1 MMSFPKKYKFD
12 ESEKKWQIFWQ
23 ENAIYHWSKSEARE
37 NSFIVDTPPPGVS
50 GQLHIGHVYSYT
62 HTDFIVRHR
71 RMKG

>member
-1 MMSFPKKYKFD
+1 MANFLARKRYIPL
-12 ESEKKWQIFWQ
+12 E
-23 ENAIYHWSKSEARE
+23 SKSEARE

-71 RMKG
+71 RMKGNECILSNGF